1 MENNKL
7 KVDRQ
12 DTENIIKQRILLIR
26 GNRVMIDSE
35 LAQLYG
41 VSTKVFNQAVKR
53 NINRFPED
61 FMFQLS
67 EGDIENLR
75 SQFVTSSL
83 DSDYGG
89 RRYLPYVFTEHGV
102 AMLSSVLNSERA
114 VAMNIFIIRTF
125 IKIRELVVSN
135 KELTLE
141 IEIIKNN
148 QKDQGKLIEN
158 IQSVVTQMIEKPIR
172 QKGKIG
178 FNKDK

>member
-1 MENNKL
+1 MENNNL
-7 KVDRQ
+7 KIDQQ
-12 DTENIIKQRILLIR
+12 DVENTIKQRIYIIR
-26 GNRVMIDSE
+26 NTRVMIDAD
-35 LAQLYG
+35 LAKLYG
-41 VSTKVFNQAVKR
+41 VSTKVFNQAIKR

-67 EGDIENLR
+67 EDDIENLR
-75 SQFVTSSL
+75 SQFVTSS
-83 DSDYGG
+83 SDYGG

-114 VAMNIFIIRTF
+114 VAMNIFIIRAF

-141 IEIIKNN
+141 VEVIKNK
-148 QKDQGKLIEN
+148 QKDQGRLIAN
-158 IQSVVTQMIEKPIR
+158 IQSVVTQMIERPIK

-178 FNKDK
+178 FNSNK